1 MQSHG
6 IGKALLNYAK
16 NKRSKL
22 FLNVYQ
28 KNIRAIAFYQRE
40 GFEIQCSDFD
50 KATEE
55 KEYVMAWLKIES
67 GIEVGNCYV
76 QRHLD

>member
-28 KNIRAIAFYQRE
+28 KNIRAIVFYQRE
-40 GFEIQCSDFD
+40 GFEIQCSGFD
-50 KATEE
+50 EATKE
-55 KEYVMAWLKIES
+55 KEYVMAWLKK
-67 GIEVGNCYV
+67 
-76 QRHLD
+76 

>member
-6 IGKALLNYAK
+6 IGKALLNYVK
-16 NKRSKL
+16 NKRNKL

-40 GFEIQCSDFD
+40 GFEIQHSGFD
-50 KATEE
+50 EATEE
-55 KEYVMAWLKIES
+55 KEYVMAWLKKIES
-67 GIEVGNCYV
+67 GIC
-76 QRHLD
+76 R